1 MHQPVWKKKQQFSK
15 PALLIILIVVLISIA
30 PIYRHT
36 SHAVLNAI
44 QPAIYSTNLDL
55 ALLLASVFLT
65 LGLAFIGIEMAN
77 NPPTGERAKWAY
89 RLSFIVVGFLLIVVT
104 YLQAIR
110 NMNQQAAVKIEADK
124 ATKAVQTKF
133 DQVTG
138 KLDNIQ
144 HFVENPPSGL
154 TQAQVADVVRIQVA
168 DIVRTMIAG
177 RSQSSESGPP
187 AQASPVAPTMAP
199 LAPDTQALKHKGM
212 QVAKEINDWIALNSQ
227 DVPNPPNMGMPSS
240 SEDAK
245 ARTYADRLNSEWR
258 DKFEVQAI
266 LLVGNLHIKGLNL
279 ACIDTISG
287 AFQNN
292 PAYILKMH
300 KLCEDRIEQAA
311 QDLN

>member
-1 MHQPVWKKKQQFSK
+1 MVST
-15 PALLIILIVVLISIA
+15 
-30 PIYRHT
+30 YRHT
-36 SHAVLNAI
+36 SHAVLHAI
-44 QPAIYSTNLDL
+44 QPTLYSTNLDL
-55 ALLLASVFLT
+55 VLLLASLILT

-77 NPPTGERAKWAY
+77 NPPTSERAKWAY
-89 RLSFIVVGFLLIVVT
+89 RLSFTVVGILLIVVT
-104 YLQAIR
+104 YLQATR
-110 NMNQQAAVKIEADK
+110 NMNQQAAVKIEADNE
-124 ATKAVQTKF
+124 TKAVQTKF

-168 DIVRTMIAG
+168 DVVRTMISG

-187 AQASPVAPTMAP
+187 AQASPIAPTKAP
-199 LAPDTQALKHKGM
+199 LAPDTQALKIQGM

-227 DVPNPPNMGMPSS
+227 DAPNPASTGMPSS

-245 ARTYADRLNSEWR
+245 ARAYADRLNSEWK

-266 LLVGNLHIKGLNL
+266 SLVGKLQIKGLNL
-279 ACIDTISG
+279 ACVETITG
-287 AFQNN
+287 AFENN

-300 KLCEDRIEQAA
+300 KLCADRIEQAA
-311 QDLN
+311 QNLN